1 MQSKEFYETKLY
13 PMQDKILNAI
23 DKLSLPFY
31 LTGGTALSRGYLNHR
46 YSDDLDFFVNDDPNF
61 PLCAK
66 KALDAIANAGFSINK
81 ENIISSP
88 NFLRILVQSSDKT
101 KLKIDFVND
110 LPYRNGIPCTRE
122 NLLGKIDSLENILT
136 NKLSALIGRN
146 EIKDSVDIW
155 AICHFSAFSW
165 SDVIE
170 KALHKEAMVESGL
183 LSLMLSNASQKD
195 FENISWIKKPS
206 WEDFLRELETIS
218 SDILSGNANSLAP

>member
-1 MQSKEFYETKLY
+1 MQSKEFYEIKLY

-46 YSDDLDFFVNDDPNF
+46 YSDDLDFFVNDNPDF
-61 PLCAK
+61 SLYAK
-66 KALDAIANAGFSINK
+66 KALDAINNVGFPINK

-88 NFLRILVQSSDKT
+88 NFLRIVVQSSDKT

-110 LPYRNGIPCTRE
+110 LPYRNGVPRTCPK
-122 NLLGKIDSLENILT
+122 LPGKVDSLENILT

-155 AICHFSAFSW
+155 AICHFTAFSW
-165 SDVIE
+165 NDVIE

-183 LSLMLSNASQKD
+183 LSLMLSNASQED
-195 FENISWIKKPS
+195 FENISWIRKPR
-206 WEDFLRELETIS
+206 WEDFLRDLETIS
-218 SDILSGNANSLAP
+218 SDILSGNANSLVP